1 MKLINFN
8 ILNKKIKISESL
20 SNPNLANQSPKK
32 YQKQEH
38 RDFKNSENVLLI
50 GCRLA
55 NSTSNLN
62 KITSDPSSLVQ
73 NHIVLKSQ
81 TNSPTLT
88 NATTSTQA
96 TSSTKVTTA
105 LSPPSA
111 NGKDDAQMVDFASSI
126 IFPILFILFNIVYWS
141 VYLNM
146 SVLSSN

>member
-1 MKLINFN
+1 M
-8 ILNKKIKISESL
+8 
-20 SNPNLANQSPKK
+20 PKK

-38 RDFKNSENVLLI
+38 QGFKNSENVLLI

-62 KITSDPSSLVQ
+62 KITSDSSLVQ

-81 TNSPTLT
+81 ANSPTT
-88 NATTSTQA
+88 TSATTSTA
-96 TSSTKVTTA
+96 TTSTKVTTS
-105 LSPPSA
+105 LSSPPA